1 MDRRVTIENHFEQK
15 DFSYELNEEREYKK
29 YGMYFYNTKIFYSCA
44 WSDYFS
50 GNSFFEILANFAGVQ
65 DLNEDNYD
73 ILDKINDTLNR
84 YIDTNNFHSDAYNY
98 LAWEDDPLDLD
109 FEKWAK
115 LLVRDLYNYDIVSP
129 FKYYKFTWDQGVG
142 VMPFHF
148 RGQNIKAALKSFAY
162 NHRRNTPHI
171 NVKANYKTFISDFYN
186 FSTRILGL
194 NANPLGINAD
204 NFFYNADR
212 FLRESGFFEDTN
224 PQEVFQESN
233 YYKRREL
240 VV

>member
-129 FKYYKFTWDQGVG
+129 FKYYKFTYNTYLKYIILWISFILLSTIIV
-142 VMPFHF
+142 
-148 RGQNIKAALKSFAY
+148 NILIAVYLNSTKK
-162 NHRRNTPHI
+162 RNL
-171 NVKANYKTFISDFYN
+171 VYKIFT
-186 FSTRILGL
+186 
-194 NANPLGINAD
+194 
-204 NFFYNADR
+204 
-212 FLRESGFFEDTN
+212 
-224 PQEVFQESN
+224 
-233 YYKRREL
+233 
-240 VV
+240 